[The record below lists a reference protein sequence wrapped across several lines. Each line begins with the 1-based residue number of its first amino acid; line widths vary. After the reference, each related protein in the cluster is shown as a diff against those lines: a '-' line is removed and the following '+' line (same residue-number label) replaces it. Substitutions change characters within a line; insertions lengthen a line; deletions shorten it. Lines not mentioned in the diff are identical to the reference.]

1 MSRLGG
7 SRWCLRRARCAM
19 GFEREF
25 GVQQAE
31 GKPWENWVEVVL
43 YAAGRGKSMVRRLG
57 ARLST

>member
-7 SRWCLRRARCAM
+7 SHWCLRRTRCAM

-25 GVQQAE
+25 GVQQAD

-43 YAAGRGKSMVRRLG
+43 
-57 ARLST
+57 